1 MQTQRW
7 GWTHRYA
14 VPMFVASVVAVL
26 LVGAAAVALLAGGPD
41 GDPGSGPGTGGT
53 APPLSG
59 VDGVDPCLVGTWQV
73 VAQTEPMPGAA
84 GTMML
89 DGEGAVFEF
98 RSDGTGTGDYGD
110 RTDFTADALGQE
122 VVLTVSGTLAFRYQ
136 ASGGTFQILE
146 IDSDATFTLDAL
158 SLTEEYSLSQQP
170 VGYQCDGDDTL
181 RFQNQEGYAAEYRRP
196 AA

>member
-26 LVGAAAVALLAGGPD
+26 LVGAAAVALLVGGD
-41 GDPGSGPGTGGT
+41 ERGPGSGGGT
-53 APPLSG
+53 EPPPVVG
-59 VDGVDPCLVGTWQV
+59 AAGVDPCLVGTWQV

-84 GTMML
+84 GTMVL

-98 RSDGTGTGDYGD
+98 RADGTGTGDYGD

-122 VVLTVSGTLAFRYQ
+122 VVLTVTGTLAFRYL

-158 SLTEEYSLSQQP
+158 SLTDEYSLSQQP

-181 RFQNQEGYAAEYRRP
+181 RFQNQEGYAAEYRRL